1 MELYDENKAIEFI
14 RRELGDT
21 AASRYDDD
29 EYLNII
35 DMIMDWYDDNG
46 MTDPDFDTDTDED
59 DDEEAIVAGLVEY
72 VTRLIR
78 KDKGANVAEADIE
91 PIVRA
96 EIAYENHISEF

>member
-14 RRELGDT
+14 RQQLGDEI
-21 AASRYDDD
+21 ASRYDDD

-35 DMIMDWYDDNG
+35 DMIMDWYEENG
-46 MTDPDFDTDTDED
+46 MNEIDIDED
-59 DDEEAIVAGLVEY
+59 SDEDEEAVVGGIVEY

-78 KDKGANVAEADIE
+78 KDKGATVAVADIE

-96 EIAYENHISEF
+96 EIAYENHIAEL